1 MRYYFYSQ
9 IDKNKEPIG
18 KCYALSIHRA
28 AVYFAQIKQLDLES
42 FLRLYYVSH

>member
-1 MRYYFYSQ
+1 MVFYFYSQ

-18 KCYALSIHRA
+18 KCVAPSFEKAAIH
-28 AVYFAQIKQLDLES
+28 FAQIKQLDLES